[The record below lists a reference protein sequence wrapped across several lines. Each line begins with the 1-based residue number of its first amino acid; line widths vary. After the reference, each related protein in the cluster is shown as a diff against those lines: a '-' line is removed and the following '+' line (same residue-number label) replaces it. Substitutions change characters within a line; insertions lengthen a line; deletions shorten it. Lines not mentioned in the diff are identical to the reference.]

1 MRKMIRKRV
10 AKTVSLGLI
19 TAFMLTG
26 CGGSSS
32 NSSNPASGGASTAA
46 TETTADKTNLA
57 SDGVLDVGYQSTPDT
72 LTPFRSNTNRD
83 APYWPVVTEYLAIF
97 DKENVLQPWV
107 AKSWS
112 TEDNGFTYEIEL
124 NQGVKD
130 SAGNEITA
138 EDIVW
143 FMNKSKELAL
153 KPIWGKLESAQ
164 QTGDYTLKVTL
175 TSNIVGTFETFLTDV
190 YVVSKKAFE
199 ESSDEFG
206 TNLVSTSPYKVTEF
220 TANSVMKLELRDDYW
235 QDYANMPEVVR
246 PNVPVIK
253 WHSIPEASQVGIAL
267 ETGTID
273 IAIRID
279 NATGSQFV
287 DNPNY
292 TIELADGPQGW
303 TIFYSGADT
312 SLMADNVKLRQ
323 AVAYAIDAQGLITGL
338 CAGYGTPMYDAHS
351 PLHIGANEKW
361 KTDEYYSYNI
371 EKAKQLVAESGYD
384 GRTLTILCGTASFSS
399 RLAQMVQ
406 NYLLAAG
413 LKVELYQADPA
424 QLTAIRLDGTKY
436 DLFINTIGGV
446 YLSDAWS
453 IRYDPAAYS
462 TGDGTSRRD
471 NVLAELLYKTWTPD
485 GWTEENIEAVHAYLR
500 DNAIAYG
507 MVNPQNMVIWRNDI
521 GLEHEVIEKCGY
533 IAPAASTYAA
543 FPMK

>member
-19 TAFMLTG
+19 AAFMLTG

-32 NSSNPASGGASTAA
+32 NPSSPAAGGTSTAG

-57 SDGVLDVGYQSTPDT
+57 SDGVLDVGYSQTPDT

-83 APYWPVVTEYLAIF
+83 APYWTVVTEYLAIF
-97 DKENVLQPWV
+97 DYNNVLQPWV

-143 FMNKSKELAL
+143 FMSKSKELAL
-153 KPIWGKLESAQ
+153 KPIWGKLDSVE

-175 TSNIVGTFETFLTDV
+175 TGNIVGTFETFLTDT

-206 TNLVSTSPYKVTEF
+206 TNLVSTSPYQVTEF

-235 QDYANMPEVVR
+235 QDYGNMPEVVR

-253 WHSIPEASQVGIAL
+253 WHSIPEASQLGIAL

-273 IAIRID
+273 IAIRLD

-287 DNPNY
+287 DNPDY

-303 TIFYSGADT
+303 TVFYSGADT
-312 SLMADNVKLRQ
+312 SLMAEDVKLRQ
-323 AVAYAIDAQGLITGL
+323 AVAYAIDEQGLITGL

-361 KTDEYYSYNI
+361 KTDEYYAYDL
-371 EKAKQLVAESGYD
+371 EKAKQLVAESSYD
-384 GRTLTILCGTASFSS
+384 GRTLTILCGTSSFGS
-399 RLAQMVQ
+399 RMAQMVQ

-436 DLFINTIGGV
+436 DIFLNTIGGV
-446 YLSDAWS
+446 YLSDAWA

-462 TGDGTSRRD
+462 TGDGTSRHD
-471 NVLAELLYKTWTPD
+471 YVLAELLYKTWTPD
-485 GWTEENIEAVHAYLR
+485 GWTEENIEAVHVYLR

-521 GLEHEVIEKCGY
+521 GLEQEVIEKCGY
-533 IAPAASTYAA
+533 IAPASSTYAA

>member
-10 AKTVSLGLI
+10 AKTISLGLI
-19 TAFMLTG
+19 AALMLTG

-46 TETTADKTNLA
+46 TETTVDKTNLA
-57 SDGVLDVGYQSTPDT
+57 SDGVLDVGYQQTPDT

-83 APYWPVVTEYLAIF
+83 APYWTVVTEYLAIF
-97 DKENVLQPWV
+97 DNNNELQPWV
-107 AKSWS
+107 AKSWN
-112 TEDNGFTYEIEL
+112 TDDNGFTYEIEL

-143 FMNKSKELAL
+143 FMSKSKELAL
-153 KPIWGKLESAQ
+153 KPIWGKLESAA

-175 TSNIVGTFETFLTDV
+175 TGNIVGTFETFLTDT

-206 TNLVSTSPYKVTEF
+206 TNLISTSPYKVTEF

-253 WHSIPEASQVGIAL
+253 WHSIQEASQLGIAL

-287 DNPNY
+287 DNPSY
-292 TIELADGPQGW
+292 TVELADGPQGW

-312 SLMADNVKLRQ
+312 SLMADDVKLRQ

-361 KTDEYYSYNI
+361 KTDEYYSYDL
-371 EKAKQLVAESGYD
+371 EKAKQLVAESSYD

-436 DLFINTIGGV
+436 DLFTNTIGGV
-446 YLSDAWS
+446 YLTDAWA

-462 TGDGTSRRD
+462 TGDGTSRHD
-471 NVLAELLYKTWTPD
+471 YVLAELLYKTWTPE
-485 GWTEENIEAVHAYLR
+485 GWTEENIDEVHTYLK

-521 GLEHEVIEKCGY
+521 GLENEVKEKCGY